1 MKENSFTE
9 IFEKDVPLIDVRSEL
24 EFATGAFPSAT
35 NAPILN
41 DDERHQVGL
50 AYKHQGPAVA
60 QELGFKLVSG
70 LVKSRRL
77 NVWIS
82 LLEKDPSTHIY
93 CWRGGKRSEIAS
105 QWVKEAGYRAHR
117 IPGGYKAL
125 RNFLLTEIE
134 SPPAFIL
141 IGGHTGSGKTE
152 LILDLK
158 GGIDLEGLASHRGS
172 AFGKRACPQPSQ
184 INFENSLAINFIKN
198 RSEPIQILEDEGRLI
213 GRIQIPPKIKAAMDD
228 SPIIVLLEEKENRIE
243 RILNDYIISQ
253 YEELKNLHG
262 EFAFDVFS
270 NQLLNSTD
278 AIRRRLGGQRHQ
290 EVRVMV
296 EKALSDHSK
305 GIIGS
310 HRAWINFLLSEYYDP
325 MYAFQMKN
333 KSERI
338 TFSGTAAMIK
348 DWLQDQYFTP

>member
-1 MKENSFTE
+1 MDLTFTE
-9 IFEKDVPLIDVRSEL
+9 LFDRDVPLIDVRAET
-24 EFATGAFPSAT
+24 EFAAGTFPTAI
-35 NAPILN
+35 NLPILS
-41 DDERHQVGL
+41 DEERHQVGL
-50 AYKHQGPAVA
+50 AYKTAGPQNAEA
-60 QELGFKLVSG
+60 LGFRLVSG
-70 LVKSRRL
+70 PVRSSRL
-77 NVWIS
+77 QSWIS
-82 LLEKDPSTHIY
+82 FLKKHPSTHLF

-105 QWVKEAGYRAHR
+105 RWLEEAGYNVHR

-125 RNFLLTEIE
+125 RNFLLTEIG

-213 GRIQIPPKIKAAMDD
+213 GRIQIPPKIKAEMDD
-228 SPIIVLLEEKENRIE
+228 SPVIVLLEEKENRIE

-253 YEELKNLHG
+253 YEELKNLNG
-262 EFAFDVFS
+262 EFAFEVFS

-278 AIRRRLGGQRHQ
+278 AIRKRLGGQRHQ

-305 GIIGS
+305 GIIES